1 MVFGVVDEIACE
13 MMTHEAEDYL
23 RSDDVVND
31 VQDICGR
38 IAASGGH
45 VTPALVAGLRASGN
59 SRIATHSALLLE
71 LAQGTQRA
79 DRLGKGAVGWLFT
92 STMAEQCTHPMI
104 AAHHA
109 EAFHGCDMAVEIC
122 TGAGRDAAA
131 IAGVVGSL
139 MTFERDPL
147 IAAITGGNLHRSGI
161 TNVIIRTD
169 AWPVADIDP
178 AQVDGTWADP
188 SRRRQGARTREAAA
202 YDPPLASIPRH
213 GVVGIKV
220 GPGDQVDTDASGNE
234 YIGFG
239 RDCRERIIWRSPHC
253 TGTRVTRVDV
263 GCVWEPE
270 DHAEPAVCAQPSII
284 VEPHNAII
292 ASGCVGQ
299 FLAEHHIGVMDARIA
314 YGASNDDV
322 AASPWYQR
330 YAVQAI
336 ERGVSVRRI
345 QQAVR
350 DFGWGPTTIFKK
362 RGWDRNPEELRTQ
375 LRFTPD
381 GPVGVVIITR
391 VGDGHQT
398 IYAHAL
404 DAE

>member
-31 VQDICGR
+31 VHGIIAR
-38 IAASGGH
+38 ITAGDGH
-45 VTPALVAGLRASGN
+45 VTPSLVSALRG
-59 SRIATHSALLLE
+59 SADPIISTNAPLLLE
-71 LAQGTQRA
+71 LAQGTMRA
-79 DRLGKGAVGWLFT
+79 ERLGKGASGWLFT
-92 STMAEQCTHPMI
+92 STMAEQCTHPTI

-109 EAFHGCDMAVEIC
+109 APFQGCASVLEIC
-122 TGAGRDAAA
+122 TGAGRDTAAF
-131 IAGVVGSL
+131 AGVVGSV
-139 MTFERDPL
+139 TTVEHDPL
-147 IAAITGGNLHRSGI
+147 VAAVTQGNLHRSGI
-161 TNVIIRTD
+161 VNVHIRVG
-169 AWPVADIDP
+169 AWPLADVSTH
-178 AQVDGTWADP
+178 ADGTWADP

-202 YDPPLASIPRH
+202 YDPPLASIPRD
-213 GVVGIKV
+213 GIIGIKV
-220 GPGDQVDTDASGNE
+220 GPGDRVSTDASGNE

-239 RDCRERIIWRSPHC
+239 RECRERIIWRSPHC

-263 GCVWEPE
+263 GCVWEPRGQ
-270 DHAEPAVCAQPSII
+270 AEPMVCAQPSIV

-299 FLAEHHIGVMDARIA
+299 FLAEHRIGVMDARIG
-314 YGASNDDV
+314 YGSSNHDV

-330 YAVQAI
+330 YAVRAIEKGISVKRMQQAI
-336 ERGVSVRRI
+336 
-345 QQAVR
+345 R
-350 DFGWGPTTIFKK
+350 DYGWGPTTIFKK

-381 GPVGVVIITR
+381 GPAGVVIIMR

>member
-13 MMTHEAEDYL
+13 MMLHEAEDYL

-31 VQDICGR
+31 VHGIIAR
-38 IAASGGH
+38 ITAGDGH
-45 VTPALVAGLRASGN
+45 VTPSLVSALRG
-59 SRIATHSALLLE
+59 SADPNISTNAPLLLE
-71 LAQGTQRA
+71 LAQGTMRA
-79 DRLGKGAVGWLFT
+79 ERLGKGASGWLFT
-92 STMAEQCTHPMI
+92 STMAEQCTHPTI

-109 EAFHGCDMAVEIC
+109 APFQGCSSVLEIC
-122 TGAGRDAAA
+122 TGAGRDTAAF
-131 IAGVVGSL
+131 AGVVGSV
-139 MTFERDPL
+139 TTVEQDPL
-147 IAAITGGNLHRSGI
+147 VAAVTQGNLHRSGFV
-161 TNVIIRTD
+161 NVHSRVG
-169 AWPVADIDP
+169 AWPLDDVPTNA
-178 AQVDGTWADP
+178 DGTWADP

-202 YDPPLASIPRH
+202 YDPPLASIPRD
-213 GVVGIKV
+213 GIVGIKV
-220 GPGDQVDTDASGNE
+220 GPGDRVTTDAPGNE

-239 RDCRERIIWRSPHC
+239 RECRERIIWRSPHC

-263 GCVWEPE
+263 GCVWEPRG
-270 DHAEPAVCAQPSII
+270 HAEPTVCVQPSIV

-299 FLAEHHIGVMDARIA
+299 FLAEHLIGVMDPRIG
-314 YGASNDDV
+314 YGSSNDDV

-330 YAVQAI
+330 YAVRAI
-336 ERGVSVRRI
+336 ERGVSVRRMQHAI
-345 QQAVR
+345 R
-350 DFGWGPTTIFKK
+350 DYGWGPTTIFKK

-381 GPVGVVIITR
+381 GPVGVVLIMR